1 MFTPGPIMSG
11 FKISGTTVLG
21 PRELNAATTGDGRTP
36 RTVPPKLSI
45 AMGLPPPRAA
55 YSRILSPTARPTAT
69 AGSRWLSAT
78 SSSPLAAVFASI
90 MPAPPA
96 APVADEAAVDY
107 EALARELE
115 GASPL
120 EIMDRALAMF
130 GSEIAIAF
138 RYVTSSLVP
147 LLNRDGFGSGTRY
160 RVPVSLRYRWSSWNG
175 FRRGDLHPACS
186 RHRGIFRTCGRTRS
200 KWTRAFRWPLNCV
213 SHLSA
218 SETARDH

>member
-96 APVADEAAVDY
+96 AFTTAPF
-107 EALARELE
+107 
-115 GASPL
+115 ST
-120 EIMDRALAMF
+120 RALTPRSHTTILPRTAA
-130 GSEIAIAF
+130 GSSVPE
-138 RYVTSSLVP
+138 RHSLLALSRP
-147 LLNRDGFGSGTRY
+147 L
-160 RVPVSLRYRWSSWNG
+160 P
-175 FRRGDLHPACS
+175 
-186 RHRGIFRTCGRTRS
+186 
-200 KWTRAFRWPLNCV
+200 
-213 SHLSA
+213 
-218 SETARDH
+218 